1 MYFDRR
7 DISVLYLFMDGIYLG
22 EAYCTQLM
30 GGRVSEWEAR
40 AMRKYD
46 EEQEALART
55 QGQQTRA
62 RIQDEA
68 GHGRKRRNAEIR
80 QVERGRQ
87 WDRQREE
94 IHPAEVL
101 ERLARIEE
109 KKPAQTKLPP
119 AVRDTDPDR
128 PVRTL
133 RIRRLREEP

>member
-7 DISVLYLFMDGIYLG
+7 DISVLYLFVDGMYLG

-46 EEQEALART
+46 EEQKALARA

-68 GHGRKRRNAEIR
+68 GRC
-80 QVERGRQ
+80 
-87 WDRQREE
+87 QR
-94 IHPAEVL
+94 P
-101 ERLARIEE
+101 
-109 KKPAQTKLPP
+109 
-119 AVRDTDPDR
+119 
-128 PVRTL
+128 RTFAP
-133 RIRRLREEP
+133 R